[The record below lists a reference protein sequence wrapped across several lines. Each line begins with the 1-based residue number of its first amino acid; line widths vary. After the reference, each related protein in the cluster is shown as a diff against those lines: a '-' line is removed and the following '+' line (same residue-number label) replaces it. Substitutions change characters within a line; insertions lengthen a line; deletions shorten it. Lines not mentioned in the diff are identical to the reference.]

1 MVFSDSKKRHMKLS
15 YIQAFVAVIKAGSIH
30 AAARDLDLS
39 QPALSKSLRALE
51 EELAAPLLIRSING
65 VEPTDY
71 GRVFYQRAQIVIDE
85 LRKAGGSPP
94 SLEQQ
99 RAQIVIDEL
108 RKGQEDVMQLRGKL
122 EGSLTVAIAPA
133 STMQLAPMVFKDFRR
148 RCPDVKLHIV
158 EGIWPSV
165 AEPLRNGT
173 VDLAL
178 SPVLDEIS
186 RSELAVEKLIDVQ
199 MAVVVRPSHPLA
211 AATSLRD
218 LIQGDWLHQGAG
230 GSASVLIRRIF
241 EDQHLPVPLVR
252 VESRSLTAT
261 IMMLQTMDLIA
272 VMPRA
277 MLESDAMKGT
287 LVALDLKEQ
296 FRANQLGLIYRE
308 DRPLTRVAQVFA
320 TLTRQAATHLAKAGV
335 DKIY

>member
-1 MVFSDSKKRHMKLS
+1 MKLS
-15 YIQAFVAVIKAGSIH
+15 YIQAFVAVVKAGSIH

-39 QPALSKSLRALE
+39 QPALSKSLRTLE

-71 GRVFYQRAQIVIDE
+71 GKIFYQRAQIVIDE
-85 LRKAGGSPP
+85 LRKA
-94 SLEQQ
+94 
-99 RAQIVIDEL
+99 
-108 RKGQEDVMQLRGKL
+108 QEDVAQLRGKL

-186 RSELAVEKLIDVQ
+186 RSELAVEKLLDVQ
-199 MAVVVRPSHPLA
+199 MAVVVRPSHPLV

-218 LIQGDWLHQGAG
+218 LTQGDWLHQGTSS
-230 GSASVLIRRIF
+230 SASVLIRRIF
-241 EDQHLPVPLVR
+241 EDQNLPVPLVS

-320 TLTRQAATHLAKAGV
+320 TLTRRAATHLAKVGA
-335 DKIY
+335 DKI

>member
-1 MVFSDSKKRHMKLS
+1 MKLS

-30 AAARDLDLS
+30 AAARDLGLS

-71 GRVFYQRAQIVIDE
+71 GKVFYRRAQIVTDE
-85 LRKAGGSPP
+85 LRKA
-94 SLEQQ
+94 
-99 RAQIVIDEL
+99 
-108 RKGQEDVMQLRGKL
+108 QEDVIQLRGKL

-148 RCPDVKLHIV
+148 KCPDVKLHIV

-165 AEPLRNGT
+165 AEPLRNGS

-186 RSELAVEKLIDVQ
+186 RSELAVEKLLDVQ
-199 MAVVVRPSHPLA
+199 MAVVVRPSHPFV

-218 LIQGDWLHQGAG
+218 LIQGDWLHQGTSS
-230 GSASVLIRRIF
+230 SASVLIRRIF
-241 EDQHLPVPLVR
+241 EDQNLPVPLVS

-277 MLESDAMKGT
+277 MLESDAVKGT

-296 FRANQLGLIYRE
+296 LRANQLGLIYRE

-320 TLTRQAATHLAKAGV
+320 TLTRRAAAHLAQVGEGKN
-335 DKIY
+335 

>member
-1 MVFSDSKKRHMKLS
+1 MKLS

-30 AAARDLDLS
+30 AAARDLGLS

-51 EELAAPLLIRSING
+51 EELAAPLLTRSIKG
-65 VEPTDY
+65 VKMTDY
-71 GRVFYQRAQIVIDE
+71 GEVFYQRAQIVIDE
-85 LRKAGGSPP
+85 LRKA
-94 SLEQQ
+94 
-99 RAQIVIDEL
+99 
-108 RKGQEDVMQLRGKL
+108 QEDVMQLRGKL

-148 RCPDVKLHIV
+148 SCPDVKLHIV

-186 RSELAVEKLIDVQ
+186 RSELAVEKLLDVQ
-199 MAVVVRPSHPLA
+199 MAVVVRPSHPLV

-218 LIQGDWLHQGAG
+218 LTQGDWLHQGTSS
-230 GSASVLIRRIF
+230 SASVLIRRIF
-241 EDQHLPVPLVR
+241 EDQNLPVPLVS

-277 MLESDAMKGT
+277 MLESDAMKVT

-320 TLTRQAATHLAKAGV
+320 TLTRRAATHLAKVGA
-335 DKIY
+335 DKI

>member
-1 MVFSDSKKRHMKLS
+1 MKLS
-15 YIQAFVAVIKAGSIH
+15 HIQAFAAVMKAGSIH

-39 QPALSKSLRALE
+39 QPAVSKSLRALE

-65 VEPTDY
+65 VVPTDY
-71 GRVFYQRAQIVIDE
+71 GKAFYQRAQIIIDE
-85 LRKAGGSPP
+85 LRKAH
-94 SLEQQ
+94 
-99 RAQIVIDEL
+99 
-108 RKGQEDVMQLRGKL
+108 EDVVQLQGKL

-133 STMQLAPMVFKDFRR
+133 STMQLAPMVFKDFRGK
-148 RCPDVKLHIV
+148 CPDVKLHIV

-186 RSELAVEKLIDVQ
+186 RSELAVEKLLDVQ
-199 MAVVVRPSHPLA
+199 MAVVVRPNHPLV
-211 AATSLRD
+211 AATSLNE
-218 LIQGDWLHQGAG
+218 LTHGDWLHQGTSS
-230 GSASVLIRRIF
+230 SASVLIRRIF
-241 EDQHLPVPLVR
+241 EDQNLPVPTVS

-261 IMMLQTMDLIA
+261 IMMLQAMDLIA

-277 MLESDAMKGT
+277 MLESDPIKGT
-287 LVALDLKEQ
+287 LVALDLREK

-308 DRPLTRVAQVFA
+308 DRPLTRVAQIFA
-320 TLTRQAATHLAKAGV
+320 ALTRRAATHLAKDSAIQ
-335 DKIY
+335 DA

>member
-1 MVFSDSKKRHMKLS
+1 MKLS

-30 AAARDLDLS
+30 AAARDLDMS
-39 QPALSKSLRALE
+39 QPAVSKSLRALE
-51 EELAAPLLIRSING
+51 DELAAPLLIRSING

-71 GRVFYQRAQIVIDE
+71 GKVFYQRAQVIIDE
-85 LRKAGGSPP
+85 LRKA
-94 SLEQQ
+94 
-99 RAQIVIDEL
+99 
-108 RKGQEDVMQLRGKL
+108 QEDVMQLRGKL

-133 STMQLAPMVFKDFRR
+133 STMQLAPMVFKDFRAK
-148 RCPDVKLHIV
+148 CPDVKLHIV

-186 RSELAVEKLIDVQ
+186 RSELAVEKLLKVQ
-199 MAVVVRPSHPLA
+199 MAVVVRPSHPMV
-211 AATSLRD
+211 AATSLSE
-218 LIQGDWLHQGAG
+218 LAHGDWLHQGTSS
-230 GSASVLIRRIF
+230 SASVLIRRIF
-241 EDQHLPVPLVR
+241 EDQNLPVPRVS

-261 IMMLQTMDLIA
+261 IMMLQAMDLIA
-272 VMPRA
+272 VVPRA
-277 MLESDAMKGT
+277 MLESDAIKGT

-320 TLTRQAATHLAKAGV
+320 TLTRRAAAHLLKEGT
-335 DKIY
+335 

>member
-71 GRVFYQRAQIVIDE
+71 GRVFY
-85 LRKAGGSPP
+85 
-94 SLEQQ
+94 Q

>member
-1 MVFSDSKKRHMKLS
+1 MKLAF
-15 YIQAFVAVIKAGSIH
+15 IQAFVAVVKAGSIH
-30 AAARDLDLS
+30 AAARELALS
-39 QPALSKSLRALE
+39 QPALSKSLRMLE
-51 EELAAPLLIRSING
+51 EELATPLLIRSING

-71 GRVFYQRAQIVIDE
+71 GKVFYQRAQIVIDE
-85 LRKAGGSPP
+85 LRKA
-94 SLEQQ
+94 
-99 RAQIVIDEL
+99 
-108 RKGQEDVMQLRGKL
+108 QEDVVQLRGKL

-148 RCPDVKLHIV
+148 RCPDVKLHII

-178 SPVLDEIS
+178 SPVPDEIS
-186 RSELAVEKLIDVQ
+186 RSELAVEKLLDVQ
-199 MAVVVRPSHPLA
+199 MAIVVRPSHPLA
-211 AATSLRD
+211 AAKSLRD
-218 LIQGDWLHQGAG
+218 LTQGDWLHQGTNS
-230 GSASVLIRRIF
+230 SASVLIRRIF
-241 EDQHLPVPLVR
+241 EDQKLPVPLVS

-261 IMMLQTMDLIA
+261 IIMLQTMDLIA

-277 MLESDAMKGT
+277 MLESAAIRGT

-296 FRANQLGLIYRE
+296 IRASQLGLIYRE

-320 TLTRQAATHLAKAGV
+320 TLTHRAAAHLTKTGV
-335 DKIY
+335 N

>member
-1 MVFSDSKKRHMKLS
+1 MKLS

-30 AAARDLDLS
+30 AAARDLGLS

-51 EELAAPLLIRSING
+51 EELAAPLLTRSIKG
-65 VEPTDY
+65 VKLTDY
-71 GRVFYQRAQIVIDE
+71 GEVFYQRAQIVIDE
-85 LRKAGGSPP
+85 LRKA
-94 SLEQQ
+94 
-99 RAQIVIDEL
+99 
-108 RKGQEDVMQLRGKL
+108 QEDVMQLRGKL

-148 RCPDVKLHIV
+148 SCPDVKLHIV

-186 RSELAVEKLIDVQ
+186 RSELAVEKLLDVQ
-199 MAVVVRPSHPLA
+199 MAVVVRPSHPLV

-218 LIQGDWLHQGAG
+218 LTQGDWLHQGTSS
-230 GSASVLIRRIF
+230 SASVLIRRIF
-241 EDQHLPVPLVR
+241 EDQNLPVPLVS

-320 TLTRQAATHLAKAGV
+320 TLTRRAATHLAKVGA
-335 DKIY
+335 DKI

>member
-1 MVFSDSKKRHMKLS
+1 M
-15 YIQAFVAVIKAGSIH
+15 
-30 AAARDLDLS
+30 
-39 QPALSKSLRALE
+39 
-51 EELAAPLLIRSING
+51 
-65 VEPTDY
+65 
-71 GRVFYQRAQIVIDE
+71 
-85 LRKAGGSPP
+85 
-94 SLEQQ
+94 
-99 RAQIVIDEL
+99 
-108 RKGQEDVMQLRGKL
+108 
-122 EGSLTVAIAPA
+122 AIAPA

-148 RCPDVKLHIV
+148 KCPDVKLHIV

-165 AEPLRNGT
+165 AEPLRNGS

-186 RSELAVEKLIDVQ
+186 RSELAVEKLLDVQ
-199 MAVVVRPSHPLA
+199 MAVVVRPSHPFV

-218 LIQGDWLHQGAG
+218 LIQGDWLHQGTSS
-230 GSASVLIRRIF
+230 SASVLIRRIF
-241 EDQHLPVPLVR
+241 EDQNLPVPLVS

-277 MLESDAMKGT
+277 MLESDAVKGT

-296 FRANQLGLIYRE
+296 LRANQLGLIYRE

-320 TLTRQAATHLAKAGV
+320 TLTRRAAAHLAQVGEGKN
-335 DKIY
+335 

>member
-1 MVFSDSKKRHMKLS
+1 MKLS
-15 YIQAFVAVIKAGSIH
+15 YIQAFVAVVKAGSIH

-39 QPALSKSLRALE
+39 QPALSKSLRTLE

-71 GRVFYQRAQIVIDE
+71 GKIFYQRAQIVIDE
-85 LRKAGGSPP
+85 LRKA
-94 SLEQQ
+94 
-99 RAQIVIDEL
+99 
-108 RKGQEDVMQLRGKL
+108 QEDVAQLRGKL

-186 RSELAVEKLIDVQ
+186 RSELAVEKLLDVQ
-199 MAVVVRPSHPLA
+199 MAVVVRPSHPLV

-218 LIQGDWLHQGAG
+218 LTQGDWLHQGTSS
-230 GSASVLIRRIF
+230 SASVLIRRIF
-241 EDQHLPVPLVR
+241 EDQNLPVPLVS

-277 MLESDAMKGT
+277 MHESDAMKGT
-287 LVALDLKEQ
+287 LVALNLKEQ

-320 TLTRQAATHLAKAGV
+320 TLTRRAATHLAKVGV
-335 DKIY
+335 DKI

>member
-1 MVFSDSKKRHMKLS
+1 MKLS
-15 YIQAFVAVIKAGSIH
+15 YIQAFVAVVKAGSIH

-39 QPALSKSLRALE
+39 QPALSKSLRTLE

-71 GRVFYQRAQIVIDE
+71 GKVFYQRAQIVIDE
-85 LRKAGGSPP
+85 LRKA
-94 SLEQQ
+94 
-99 RAQIVIDEL
+99 
-108 RKGQEDVMQLRGKL
+108 QEDVAQLRGKL

-186 RSELAVEKLIDVQ
+186 RSELAVEKLLEVQ
-199 MAVVVRPSHPLA
+199 MAVVVRPGHPLV

-218 LIQGDWLHQGAG
+218 LIQGDWLHQGTSS
-230 GSASVLIRRIF
+230 SASVLIRRIF
-241 EDQHLPVPLVR
+241 EDQNLPVPLVS

-277 MLESDAMKGT
+277 MLESDALKGT
-287 LVALDLKEQ
+287 LVALNLKEQ
-296 FRANQLGLIYRE
+296 LRANQLGLIYRE

-320 TLTRQAATHLAKAGV
+320 TLARRAAAHLAKVGL
-335 DKIY
+335 DKI

>member
-1 MVFSDSKKRHMKLS
+1 MKLAF
-15 YIQAFVAVIKAGSIH
+15 IQAFVAVVKAGSIH
-30 AAARDLDLS
+30 AAARELALS
-39 QPALSKSLRALE
+39 QPALSKSLRMLE
-51 EELAAPLLIRSING
+51 EELATPLLIRSING

-71 GRVFYQRAQIVIDE
+71 GKVFYQRAQIVIDE
-85 LRKAGGSPP
+85 LRKA
-94 SLEQQ
+94 
-99 RAQIVIDEL
+99 
-108 RKGQEDVMQLRGKL
+108 QEDVVQLRGKL

-148 RCPDVKLHIV
+148 RCPDVKLHII

-178 SPVLDEIS
+178 SPVPDEIS
-186 RSELAVEKLIDVQ
+186 RSELAVEKLLDVQ
-199 MAVVVRPSHPLA
+199 MAIVVRPSHPLA
-211 AATSLRD
+211 AAKSLRD
-218 LIQGDWLHQGAG
+218 LTQGDWLHQGTNS
-230 GSASVLIRRIF
+230 SASVLIRRIF
-241 EDQHLPVPLVR
+241 EDQKLPVPLVS

-261 IMMLQTMDLIA
+261 IIMLQTMDLIA

-277 MLESDAMKGT
+277 MLESAAIRGT

-296 FRANQLGLIYRE
+296 IRANQLGLIYRE

-320 TLTRQAATHLAKAGV
+320 TLTHRAAAHLTKTGV
-335 DKIY
+335 N

>member
-1 MVFSDSKKRHMKLS
+1 MKLS
-15 YIQAFVAVIKAGSIH
+15 SIQAFVAVIKAGSIH
-30 AAARDLDLS
+30 AAARDLGLS
-39 QPALSKSLRALE
+39 QPAMSKALRALE
-51 EELAAPLLIRSING
+51 EELATPLLLRSING
-65 VEPTDY
+65 VEPTEY

-85 LRKAGGSPP
+85 LRKA
-94 SLEQQ
+94 
-99 RAQIVIDEL
+99 
-108 RKGQEDVMQLRGKL
+108 QEDVIQLRGKL

-148 RCPDVKLHIV
+148 KCPDVKLHIV

-186 RSELAVEKLIDVQ
+186 GSEWAVEKLLDVQ
-199 MAVVVRPSHPLA
+199 MAVVVRPGHPLV

-218 LIQGDWLHQGAG
+218 LIQGDWLHQGTSS
-230 GSASVLIRRIF
+230 SASVLIRRIF
-241 EDQHLPVPLVR
+241 EDQNLPVPSVS

-261 IMMLQTMDLIA
+261 IIMLQTMDLIA

-277 MLESDAMKGT
+277 MLESGVVKGT
-287 LVALDLKEQ
+287 LVALELKEHS
-296 FRANQLGLIYRE
+296 RANQLGLIYRR
-308 DRPLTRVAQVFA
+308 DRPLTRVAQIFA
-320 TLTRQAATHLAKAGV
+320 TLTRRVAAHLSQVGEAKF
-335 DKIY
+335 

>member
-1 MVFSDSKKRHMKLS
+1 MKLS

-30 AAARDLDLS
+30 AAARDLDMS
-39 QPALSKSLRALE
+39 QPAVSKSLRALE
-51 EELAAPLLIRSING
+51 GELAAPLLIRSING

-71 GRVFYQRAQIVIDE
+71 GKVFYQHAQVIIDE
-85 LRKAGGSPP
+85 LRKA
-94 SLEQQ
+94 
-99 RAQIVIDEL
+99 
-108 RKGQEDVMQLRGKL
+108 KEDVVQLQGKL

-133 STMQLAPMVFKDFRR
+133 STMQVAPMVFKDFRLK
-148 RCPDVKLHIV
+148 CPDVKLHIV

-173 VDLAL
+173 VDIAL

-186 RSELAVEKLIDVQ
+186 RSELAVEKLLDVQ
-199 MAVVVRPSHPLA
+199 MAVVVRPSHPLV
-211 AATSLRD
+211 AATSLKE
-218 LIQGDWLHQGAG
+218 LAHGDWLHQGTSS
-230 GSASVLIRRIF
+230 SASVLIRRIF
-241 EDQHLPVPLVR
+241 EDQNLPVPTVS

-261 IMMLQTMDLIA
+261 IMMLQAMDLLA

-277 MLESDAMKGT
+277 MLESDAIKGT
-287 LVALDLKEQ
+287 LVALNLKEL

-320 TLTRQAATHLAKAGV
+320 TLTRRAAAHLVKVGSV
-335 DKIY
+335 HSNV

>member
-1 MVFSDSKKRHMKLS
+1 MKLS
-15 YIQAFVAVIKAGSIH
+15 YIHAFVAVIKAGSIH
-30 AAARDLDLS
+30 AAARELNLS

-51 EELAAPLLIRSING
+51 EELAAPLLVRSING

-71 GRVFYQRAQIVIDE
+71 GKAFYQRAQIVIDE
-85 LRKAGGSPP
+85 LRKA
-94 SLEQQ
+94 
-99 RAQIVIDEL
+99 
-108 RKGQEDVMQLRGKL
+108 QEDVLQLRGKL

-133 STMQLAPMVFKDFRR
+133 STMQLAPMVFKDFRH
-148 RCPDVKLHIV
+148 RCPNVKLHIV

-173 VDLAL
+173 VDIAI

-186 RSELAVEKLIDVQ
+186 RSELAVEKLLDVK
-199 MAVVVRPSHPLA
+199 MAIVVRPNHPLM
-211 AATSLRD
+211 AATSLHD
-218 LIQGDWLHQGAG
+218 LTQGEWLHQGTSS
-230 GSASVLIRRIF
+230 SASVLIRRIF
-241 EDQHLPVPLVR
+241 EDQNLPVPVVS

-277 MLESDAMKGT
+277 MLESDAIKGT
-287 LVALDLKEQ
+287 LVALNLKEQ
-296 FRANQLGLIYRE
+296 IRANQLGLIYRE

-320 TLTRQAATHLAKAGV
+320 TLTHRAAAHLAQVGEIK
-335 DKIY
+335 

>member
-1 MVFSDSKKRHMKLS
+1 MKLS
-15 YIQAFVAVIKAGSIH
+15 YIQAFVAVVKAGSIH

-39 QPALSKSLRALE
+39 QPALSKSLRTLE

-71 GRVFYQRAQIVIDE
+71 GKIFYQRAQIVIDE
-85 LRKAGGSPP
+85 LRKA
-94 SLEQQ
+94 
-99 RAQIVIDEL
+99 
-108 RKGQEDVMQLRGKL
+108 QEDVAQLRGKL

-186 RSELAVEKLIDVQ
+186 RSELAVEKLLDVQ
-199 MAVVVRPSHPLA
+199 MAVVVRPSHPLV

-218 LIQGDWLHQGAG
+218 LTQGDWLHQGTSS
-230 GSASVLIRRIF
+230 SASVLIRRIF
-241 EDQHLPVPLVR
+241 EDQNLPVPLVS
-252 VESRSLTAT
+252 VESRS
-261 IMMLQTMDLIA
+261 
-272 VMPRA
+272 
-277 MLESDAMKGT
+277 
-287 LVALDLKEQ
+287 
-296 FRANQLGLIYRE
+296 
-308 DRPLTRVAQVFA
+308 
-320 TLTRQAATHLAKAGV
+320 
-335 DKIY
+335 